1 MARVC
6 CEDFPK
12 GSRPRQQGD
21 GFYMEDIL
29 KINLDLLIK
38 NIKNDWDFTILISG
52 GGSVRMGKSVLA
64 QQIGYYLWSEIK
76 RLYGHDNPFNL
87 QENYSFRGS
96 EHIKK
101 GKALGEGHPYSILVY
116 DEAGS
121 DLESRKVMTK
131 QTRELLDFF
140 RECGQ
145 YNLFHI
151 LVLPDYFELPKGIA
165 MTRSTCLVDVYTS
178 SDEEGNFVRGY
189 YNFYN
194 KQNKKM
200 LFLKGKKYLDYKAH
214 PYNFHGKFT
223 NFYPLPEPEYRQMKR
238 DALAGREK
246 NARQESKDTK
256 YRQQRDMLAYE
267 MHNMGKTYQ
276 EIADILLKYD
286 VKITPQALITGITQL
301 VNSKDIELLNEPKDN
316 DDGQPNP
323 T

>member
-1 MARVC
+1 MRVC

-12 GSRPRQQGD
+12 GSRPRQKED

-29 KINLDLLIK
+29 KTNLDLLIK
-38 NIKNDWDFTILISG
+38 NIKDDWDFTILISG
-52 GGSVRMGKSVLA
+52 GGNVRMGKSVLA
-64 QQIGYYLWSEIK
+64 QQIAYYIWSEIK

-87 QENYSFRGS
+87 QDNYSFRGS

-101 GKALGEGHPYSILVY
+101 GKALGENYPYSLLIF

-151 LVLPDYFELPKGIA
+151 LVLPDFFELPKGIA
-165 MTRSTCLVDVYTS
+165 MTRSTCLIDVFTS
-178 SDEEGNFVRGY
+178 SDEEGKFVRGY

-223 NFYPLPEPEYRQMKR
+223 NFYPLPEAEYRQMKR
-238 DALAGREK
+238 DALAGRERTAK
-246 NARQESKDTK
+246 EQSREFK
-256 YRQQRDMLAYE
+256 YLKQRDIAFAKLHELGMS
-267 MHNMGKTYQ
+267 YQ
-276 EIADILLKYD
+276 EISDYFKLNGISITHQGVNDAVLHLAD
-286 VKITPQALITGITQL
+286 
-301 VNSKDIELLNEPKDN
+301 SEDIELLNAVEENKEIKP
-316 DDGQPNP
+316 
-323 T
+323 